1 MSENNQS
8 ESFWSGL
15 AKYFKE
21 FSLGKM
27 ILVLFVL
34 LSFFKGGEFVTVLQ
48 TPLFWLGIVLGVL
61 LEAYTITIHP
71 HNFRTEV
78 TRDKE
83 FLSHG
88 VQRIIAT
95 IFILISIM
103 ATLVFFGSYIYLRF
117 GSK

>member
-1 MSENNQS
+1 MSDNNQS

-27 ILVLFVL
+27 ILVLFVVL
-34 LSFFKGGEFVTVLQ
+34 AFFKGGEFISVIQ
-48 TPLFWLGIVLGVL
+48 TPLFWFGIVLGVL

-78 TRDKE
+78 IMNNE
-83 FLSHG
+83 FRAHG
-88 VQRIIAT
+88 AQRLMAT
-95 IFILISIM
+95 ICLLILIGL
-103 ATLVFFGSYIYLRF
+103 TLGFFGFYIYSHVA
-117 GSK
+117 GK